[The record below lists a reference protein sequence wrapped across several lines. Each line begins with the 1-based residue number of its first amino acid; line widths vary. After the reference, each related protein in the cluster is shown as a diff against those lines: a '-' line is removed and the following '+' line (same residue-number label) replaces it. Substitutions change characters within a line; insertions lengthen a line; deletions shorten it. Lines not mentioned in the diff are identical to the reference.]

1 MQIETL
7 YSKTGSSGNCTVFDD
22 GNMMFGFDCGIP
34 QKEVNSGIFYK
45 ISKLK
50 HIFVTHAHVDHGKYC
65 GEFLK
70 RGTHLYM
77 GKETKE
83 TLGLSDN
90 YYLHVVESKKQ
101 FQINGNL
108 IVKPF
113 EVPHCNSD
121 LTPCENFGYLVYS
134 KNANEKLLY
143 VTDCHYIPQKFSG
156 LNRIFIECNYKP
168 LESYFGE
175 VGYPYNSTIVEKRR
189 FESHMSVKAC
199 IEFLSKQDLSQTKEI
214 RLLHLSS
221 SQYYLKD
228 TIKQEV
234 EESIGKVVK
243 I

>member
-1 MQIETL
+1 MPIETL

-22 GNMMFGFDCGIP
+22 GNMMFGFDCGILL
-34 QKEVNSGIFYK
+34 KEVNSGISYK

-50 HIFVTHAHVDHGKYC
+50 HIFVTHAHADHSKYC

-70 RGTHLYM
+70 KGTHLYI

-83 TLGLSDN
+83 TLNLPDN
-90 YYLHVVESKKQ
+90 YYIHVVEPKKQ
-101 FQINGNL
+101 FQINNNL
-108 IVKPF
+108 VIVPF

-143 VTDCHYIPQKFSG
+143 VTDCQYIPQKFSG

-175 VGYPYNSTIVEKRR
+175 VGYLNSTIVEKRR

-199 IEFLSKQDLSQTKEI
+199 IEFLSKQDLSNIKEI
-214 RLLHLSS
+214 RLLHLSN

-228 TIKQEV
+228 QIKKEI
-234 EESIGKVVK
+234 EESISMEV
-243 I
+243 IL